1 MNQRPRYLKLR
12 NVLNIVFML
21 LAVATVLVF
30 FFYKEDNRQF
40 VIFTVGSIAVMVKL
54 AEVMIRITYS
64 RGDSALWPYRYNR
77 CNSGGAGS

>member
-1 MNQRPRYLKLR
+1 
-12 NVLNIVFML
+12 ML

-54 AEVMIRITYS
+54 AEVMIRITY
-64 RGDSALWPYRYNR
+64 RNR
-77 CNSGGAGS
+77 

>member
-30 FFYKEDNRQF
+30 FFYKEGNRQF

-54 AEVMIRITYS
+54 AEVMIRITY
-64 RGDSALWPYRYNR
+64 RNR
-77 CNSGGAGS
+77 

>member
-1 MNQRPRYLKLR
+1 MSQRPRYLKLR

-40 VIFTVGSIAVMVKL
+40 VIFAVGSIAVMVKL
-54 AEVMIRITYS
+54 AEVMIRITY
-64 RGDSALWPYRYNR
+64 RNR
-77 CNSGGAGS
+77 